1 MKERRSPVAFF
12 WISKSFLLHL
22 PLSSPGS
29 RRGPAGG
36 RRGMGEGGGP
46 GEWEGGKRRG
56 ERVVLVA
63 SLFLD
68 VKGSSHI
75 PVTCQDV

>member
-1 MKERRSPVAFF
+1 MKERSSQVVFF

-56 ERVVLVA
+56 EGVISWPLYFLTYRALVT
-63 SLFLD
+63 FL
-68 VKGSSHI
+68 
-75 PVTCQDV
+75 